1 MSGIEAL
8 HKYWHWIGLTLLAT
22 VIAATAIIV
31 PGRVSQLELERE
43 ALMAEE
49 RIQAQLL
56 DEPNI
61 AIDALTRPGLAPQLS
76 EIFQRSGYARRVLR
90 YEFYDAKG
98 KLSFTSGQASLPL
111 EDQLMDVARRP
122 AKSGAA
128 IALYTGSDAA
138 APAHFAVLRIPLNFN
153 QDVRGT
159 LAVYLDQTD
168 QAKIFSGYFDLIALS
183 TLVLLCAGIA
193 TPVAFAWMRSLE
205 RRAAQEQVR
214 YLESHDA
221 LTGLSNRRAF
231 AEQLSE
237 AMIRMTRED
246 THIAVICLDIDKFK
260 EINDASEHGGGDQ
273 VLREIGARINGT
285 LRERDVIARLGAD
298 EFAIALVDI
307 TNLGDVMAFMNR
319 LVAAL
324 RPPFHVVGKEVLI
337 TTSVGIAL
345 APADGNTPSTVLR
358 HATVALSRAKGD
370 GGQRMCF
377 FEESMDKAL
386 QRRRTVEHELRL
398 ALGREEFEVVYQP
411 QFDLVTE
418 RQSGSEALIRWHHPV
433 HGKIAPGHF
442 ISVAEE
448 TGLIVPIGEWVLR
461 RACLEAVKWPETLT
475 VAVNLSPAQFRDSD
489 IAATVAEILQET
501 GLPAN
506 RLELEI
512 TENLLI
518 NDTEEVLG
526 KLNRLRDLGVA
537 IAMDDFGTGYS
548 SLSYL
553 ARFPFSKIK
562 IDRQFIRNM
571 TRDPAMRAIVKTIIA
586 LGKSLDVTITA
597 EGVET
602 TEQADML
609 RKFGC
614 RQVQGFLYGY
624 PEAAQTDAKPKAA
637 DDEPTHNATR
647 DGKVTPSAVVARPQP
662 DQTFGSTGEPHDRLV
677 GGLAEKGL
685 PRSLIGRCI
694 FCPLRR
700 RARLGKAEKAA
711 LRWRGGAAHRLC
723 CLHGLPYRRTGRLG
737 LA

>member
-1 MSGIEAL
+1 MLRIASL
-8 HKYWHWIGLTLLAT
+8 KKHWHWVGLALLSALIATTALLA
-22 VIAATAIIV
+22 
-31 PGRVSQLELERE
+31 PSSVSRLELERE
-43 ALMAEE
+43 ALVAED
-49 RIQAQLL
+49 RIRADLL
-56 DEPNI
+56 DEPNVV
-61 AIDALTRPGLAPQLS
+61 IDALTRPGLAPQLS
-76 EIFQRSGYARRVLR
+76 EVFEKSGYGHRILR
-90 YEFYDAKG
+90 YELYDAKG
-98 KLSFTSGQASLPL
+98 RLLFTSGQASIALDDRLVGVTSNPL
-111 EDQLMDVARRP
+111 EDGSVV
-122 AKSGAA
+122 G
-128 IALYTGSDAA
+128 LYDGSTEAG
-138 APAHFAVLRIPLNFN
+138 PAHFAVLRIPLNLN
-153 QDVRGT
+153 EQVRGT
-159 LAVYLDQTD
+159 LAIYLDQTD
-168 QAKIFSGYFDLIALS
+168 QASVLSGYFGLIATV
-183 TLVLLCAGIA
+183 TLILLGIGVA
-193 TPVAFAWMRSLE
+193 TPVAFAWMRSQE
-205 RRAAQEQVR
+205 RQQAEEQVR

-221 LTGLSNRRAF
+221 LTGLANRRAF
-231 AEQLSE
+231 VESLGE
-237 AMIRMTRED
+237 AIVRMTRD
-246 THIAVICLDIDKFK
+246 NTHIAVVCLDIDKFK

-273 VLREIGARINGT
+273 VLREMATRMRGT
-285 LRERDVIARLGAD
+285 LRERDIIARLGAD

-324 RPPFHVVGKEVLI
+324 RLPFHVAGKEILT

-345 APADGNTPSTVLR
+345 APADGDTASTVLR
-358 HATVALSRAKGD
+358 HATIALSRAKGD

-411 QFDLVTE
+411 QYDLAME
-418 RQSGSEALIRWHHPV
+418 RQCGSEALIRWHHPV

-461 RACLEAVKWPETLT
+461 RACWDAVSWPDDLT

-489 IAATVAEILQET
+489 IAETVAEVLKET
-501 GLPAN
+501 GLPAR

-518 NDTEEVLG
+518 NDTEEVLS
-526 KLNRLRDLGVA
+526 KLNRLREIGVA

-562 IDRQFIRNM
+562 IDRQFTRNM

-602 TEQADML
+602 PEQADML

-614 RQVQGFLYGY
+614 RQVQGFLYGH
-624 PEAAQTDAKPKAA
+624 PEAADTHAKPK
-637 DDEPTHNATR
+637 DTP
-647 DGKVTPSAVVARPQP
+647 DGKVTS
-662 DQTFGSTGEPHDRLV
+662 
-677 GGLAEKGL
+677 
-685 PRSLIGRCI
+685 I
-694 FCPLRR
+694 
-700 RARLGKAEKAA
+700 RARRSSAA
-711 LRWRGGAAHRLC
+711 
-723 CLHGLPYRRTGRLG
+723 
-737 LA
+737 

>member
-1 MSGIEAL
+1 MSGL
-8 HKYWHWIGLTLLAT
+8 KTLNRSWHWVGLALLAAL
-22 VIAATAIIV
+22 IAATAIIS
-31 PGRVSQLELERE
+31 PGRVSLLELKRE
-43 ALMAEE
+43 VLMAET
-49 RIQAQLL
+49 RIRAALL

-61 AIDALTRPGLAPQLS
+61 AIDALTRPGFAPQFS
-76 EIFQRSGYARRVLR
+76 EIFQQSGYARRVLR
-90 YEFYDAKG
+90 YELYDAKG
-98 KLSFTSGQASLPL
+98 RLSLTSGQAGLLL
-111 EDQLMDVARRP
+111 EDQLVDVATSP
-122 AKSGAA
+122 AQDGTVVG
-128 IALYTGSDAA
+128 LYTGADEG
-138 APAHFAVLRIPLNFN
+138 APSNFAVLSMPLDFN
-153 QDVRGT
+153 EHARGT
-159 LAVYLDQTD
+159 LIVYLDQTD
-168 QAKIFSGYFDLIALS
+168 QAKIFSAYFDLIAIV
-183 TLVLLCAGIA
+183 TLLLLCIGIA
-193 TPVAFAWMRSLE
+193 TPVAFAWMRGQE
-205 RRAAQEQVR
+205 QRAAQEQVR
-214 YLESHDA
+214 YLENHDA
-221 LTGLSNRRAF
+221 LTGLANRRSF
-231 AEQLSE
+231 AEQLGE
-237 AMIRMTRED
+237 ALLRMKRD
-246 THIAVICLDIDKFK
+246 NTHIAVICLDIDKFK

-273 VLREIGARINGT
+273 VLREIGTRIRGT
-285 LRERDVIARLGAD
+285 LREHDIIARLGAD

-307 TNLGDVMAFMNR
+307 ANLGDVMAFMNR

-324 RPPFHVVGKEVLI
+324 RLPFHVTGKEVLI

-345 APADGNTPSTVLR
+345 APADGDTASTVLR
-358 HATVALSRAKGD
+358 HATIALSRAKGD

-411 QFDLVTE
+411 QYDLATE

-461 RACLEAVKWPETLT
+461 RACLEAVNWPETLT

-489 IAATVAEILQET
+489 IAETVAGILRET

-512 TENLLI
+512 TESLLI

-562 IDRQFIRNM
+562 IDRQFIGNM

-586 LGKSLDVTITA
+586 LGKSLDVTITV

-602 TEQADML
+602 PEQAEML

-624 PEAAQTDAKPKAA
+624 PEAAQTDAKP
-637 DDEPTHNATR
+637 NATA
-647 DGKVTPSAVVARPQP
+647 DGKVTPLHTRRSSAA
-662 DQTFGSTGEPHDRLV
+662 
-677 GGLAEKGL
+677 
-685 PRSLIGRCI
+685 
-694 FCPLRR
+694 
-700 RARLGKAEKAA
+700 
-711 LRWRGGAAHRLC
+711 
-723 CLHGLPYRRTGRLG
+723 
-737 LA
+737 